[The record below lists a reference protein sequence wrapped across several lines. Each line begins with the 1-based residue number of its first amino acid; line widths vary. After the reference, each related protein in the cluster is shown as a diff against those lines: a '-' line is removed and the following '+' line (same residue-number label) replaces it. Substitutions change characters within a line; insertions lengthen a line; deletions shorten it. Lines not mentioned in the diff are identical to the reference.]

1 MIGRFS
7 FSCGFSRNL
16 QNKIDV
22 GSRFLEKF
30 KELVGFLKEQGVED
44 ID

>member
-1 MIGRFS
+1 LA
-7 FSCGFSRNL
+7 GFHPVVGFLRNL
-16 QNKIDV
+16 QNRIDV
-22 GSRFLEKF
+22 GSRFEGKF